1 MRVGVA
7 LFAGHANGGPPAAAH
22 VHNAGLRGRH
32 LGHAA
37 KADDQLK
44 VGRAGKRVSR
54 NAGLPLS
61 GIACAMISEDFA
73 PF

>member
-1 MRVGVA
+1 MNSRRFIANLAPDASQPDRKQFFGKGPSVRMSGP
-7 LFAGHANGGPPAAAH
+7 GHS
-22 VHNAGLRGRH
+22 RR
-32 LGHAA
+32 LGHIR
-37 KADDQLK
+37 LS
-44 VGRAGKRVSR
+44 GISR